1 MIALSLEMA
10 SQRGSIDIEERGKSR
25 QIIDY
30 PTPEHGE

>member
-10 SQRGSIDIEERGKSR
+10 SQRGSIDIERGKSR